1 MKIVLRIAL
10 ALMVLSLSFVDYN
23 SVVSAQVL
31 KMPTSKDKIA
41 MSYVDV
47 IGRTMPDEL
56 DKKNMDIAK
65 SVTQSFF
72 KALSDKQYRVAYNYY
87 SPEIQNK
94 IGYEAFVDSL
104 SNVISIN
111 LQYCGPYSFAPNLIV
126 MDGRYEQVNRTDDQ
140 KIDPR
145 LYEFR
150 FAVSKIGNEWK
161 IADMIY
167 EDVTLKNL

>member
-47 IGRTMPDEL
+47 IGRTMPDESE
-56 DKKNMDIAK
+56 KEAMKIAK
-65 SVTQSFF
+65 GVIQAFF
-72 KALSDKQYRVAYNYY
+72 KAVDDKQYRVAYNYF
-87 SPEIQNK
+87 SPEIQK
-94 IGYEAFVDSL
+94 AVGYDAFVDSL
-104 SNVISIN
+104 SKTTRIT
-111 LQYCGPYSFAPNLIV
+111 LQYCGAIAFKGNLIILEAGSE
-126 MDGRYEQVNRTDDQ
+126 DILRTDDG

-145 LYEFR
+145 LYEYR
-150 FAVSKIGNEWK
+150 FAVNKIGNEWK
-161 IADMIY
+161 IVDMVS
-167 EDVTLKNL
+167 EDVTLKRL